1 MIELTNPTTDP
12 LAYFRIYQK
21 SLKGVFINNYQ
32 HILMGYFLNNN
43 VDLERVSMH
52 KQFIKTTRKMETNFR
67 LRLSV
72 WDFIN

>member
-43 VDLERVSMH
+43 VDLERVSLH
-52 KQFIKTTRKMETNFR
+52 KHSLLKLLEKWRQI
-67 LRLSV
+67 L
-72 WDFIN
+72 D

>member
-43 VDLERVSMH
+43 VDLERVSMQKH
-52 KQFIKTTRKMETNFR
+52 SLLKLLEKWRQI
-67 LRLSV
+67 L
-72 WDFIN
+72 D